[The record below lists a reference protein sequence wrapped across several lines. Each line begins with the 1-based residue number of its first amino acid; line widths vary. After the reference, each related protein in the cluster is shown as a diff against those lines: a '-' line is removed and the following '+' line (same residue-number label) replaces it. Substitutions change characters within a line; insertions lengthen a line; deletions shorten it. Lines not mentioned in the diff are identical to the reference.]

1 MDEWENQ
8 QIRKG
13 VTGAQL
19 VSAQHDASMYSQYL
33 FKQPEAQPMSTSNL
47 LEQAYATSSF
57 EKPRQLLRASQ
68 KSDGKP
74 ASARKPEEILKM
86 MSERFTQVKELH
98 EKHLSDIDRITMDLK
113 LLKMQELEG
122 EQNAP
127 VAASKFH
134 FFQKFRGYVQDLVEC
149 LDEKVNDVILIKN

>member
-33 FKQPEAQPMSTSNL
+33 FKQPEAQPMSTINL

-57 EKPRQLLRASQ
+57 EKPRQLLRAAQ
-68 KSDGKP
+68 KSDSKP
-74 ASARKPEEILKM
+74 AGTRKPQDILKAM
-86 MSERFTQVKELH
+86 TESYAQVKELH
-98 EKHLSDIDRITMDLK
+98 EKHLADIERISMDLK
-113 LLKMQELEG
+113 LLKMEELEG

-149 LDEKVNDVILIKN
+149 LDEKVMKIS